1 MAHAA
6 RVGILALVASVMSV
20 VSGKGTLWE
29 PNPFFFFFFFPSFW
43 PRKAAWRKYEEVRE
57 SVFRQPIGT
66 CVGCSYNPP

>member
-29 PNPFFFFFFFPSFW
+29 PNPFFFFFFFPLFGLVKLLGEST
-43 PRKAAWRKYEEVRE
+43 RKSGSLFSGNQLELA
-57 SVFRQPIGT
+57 
-66 CVGCSYNPP
+66 

>member
-29 PNPFFFFFFFPSFW
+29 PNPFFFFFFCPLFGLVKLLGEST
-43 PRKAAWRKYEEVRE
+43 RKSGSLFSGNQLELA
-57 SVFRQPIGT
+57 
-66 CVGCSYNPP
+66 